1 MASPSEFWEQLSH
14 PDLGQLVA
22 DQRWNQHFPATSSL
36 CLYGWWPS
44 SELLSIMSQQRGHS
58 RRYNSVNVTSPAW
71 REGQGPQISL
81 MDLRAY
87 HYEELLCWLKVFKSI
102 YTCKD
107 WRGIHKTTVCELL
120 CCCDLTAAALIYPG
134 FQCVLSCTRKQT
146 CSFAHF
152 NGQKGICSIL
162 PCGFCCISD
171 VSDGCS
177 PMQRSTDSQQFKS
190 IASEPVCS
198 SMKKTHTEEKAWRL
212 FSINVECSSRH

>member
-14 PDLGQLVA
+14 PDLGQLMA
-22 DQRWNQHFPATSSL
+22 DQRWNQHFPATSSI

-44 SELLSIMSQQRGHS
+44 SELLSVMSQQRGHS

-87 HYEELLCWLKVFKSI
+87 HCEELLCWLKVFKSI

-120 CCCDLTAAALIYPG
+120 CCDLTAAALIYPG
-134 FQCVLSCTRKQT
+134 LQYVFSCTRKQT
-146 CSFAHF
+146 CSFAHV

-162 PCGFCCISD
+162 TCGFCCTSD
-171 VSDGCS
+171 VSDGCTCKD
-177 PMQRSTDSQQFKS
+177 PQT
-190 IASEPVCS
+190 AS
-198 SMKKTHTEEKAWRL
+198 
-212 FSINVECSSRH
+212 NSRA